1 MTNAY
6 RTEPFKGA
14 THFTLLAWRGI
25 GCEPNTAKTEFLKYD
40 FHGTAHEAAKF
51 MADAVIQELRDG
63 DSENGGLGSL
73 RNCYGEIFNDFLFF
87 GHYEY
92 ADCQFTMSAIQDSGK

>member
-6 RTEPFKGA
+6 RVEPFNGA
-14 THFTLLAWRGI
+14 THFTLLAYRGI

-40 FHGTAHEAAKF
+40 FYGTAHEAAKV
-51 MADAVIQELRDG
+51 MTDAVIQELRDG

-73 RNCYGEIFNDFLFF
+73 KNCYGEIFNDFLFF

-92 ADCQFTMSAIQDSGK
+92 ADCQFTMTAVHDPKK